1 MAGDMVCNGSVYF
14 RKKIYDFRDREIIN
28 ASSGSGHLVIGN
40 GIKNKGYMTYVEGS
54 DIILRM
60 SMHGGL
66 YMQVET
72 NESGS
77 SHETGL
83 GFSKISWDLNGNI
96 ADRYTIN
103 SKGGFVL
110 SANDGNN
117 VLYLVGKSVYLGSN
131 SKINGSLTTTGDV
144 KSGGDIFL
152 NFASTSG
159 TIPLVVNT
167 KGVITVASSSERY
180 KENIKPVEDA
190 VLDPNGLYDVQVCQY
205 NYKPECRDKE
215 LVGGT
220 QIGLVAEDLALHYP
234 NAVIYDED
242 GRPESWQDRIMIP
255 AMLKLIQEQ
264 KQQLDDLR
272 AEVDALKA
280 KL

>member
-1 MAGDMVCNGSVYF
+1 
-14 RKKIYDFRDREIIN
+14 
-28 ASSGSGHLVIGN
+28 
-40 GIKNKGYMTYVEGS
+40 
-54 DIILRM
+54 
-60 SMHGGL
+60 
-66 YMQVET
+66 MQVET

-77 SHETGL
+77 SYETGF
-83 GFSKISWDLNGNI
+83 GFSKISWDLNGSI
-96 ADRYTIN
+96 ADRYTIK

-190 VLDPNGLYDVQVCQY
+190 VLDPSGLYDVQVCQY
-205 NYKPECRDKE
+205 NYKSECRDKE

>member
-1 MAGDMVCNGSVYF
+1 
-14 RKKIYDFRDREIIN
+14 
-28 ASSGSGHLVIGN
+28 
-40 GIKNKGYMTYVEGS
+40 
-54 DIILRM
+54 
-60 SMHGGL
+60 
-66 YMQVET
+66 MQVET

-77 SHETGL
+77 SYETGF
-83 GFSKISWDLNGNI
+83 GFSKISWDLNGSI
-96 ADRYTIN
+96 ADRYTIK

-190 VLDPNGLYDVQVCQY
+190 VLDPSGLYDVQVCQY